1 MDLSALQRAGAATR
15 PALEPFA
22 DDLRCRFDP
31 AYARARDVAYDIA
44 SGRRNADGRTA
55 DAIRRAEN
63 RGNSRG
69 AFQCW
74 ECHRIGTVHS
84 AVDTCR
90 HPTCGYSHGGI
101 NHRAV
106 SVT

>member
-1 MDLSALQRAGAATR
+1 MDLQALQRAGAATR

-22 DDLRCRFDP
+22 DELRRRFD
-31 AYARARDVAYDIA
+31 ARYDRARQMADEIA
-44 SGRRNADGRTA
+44 AGARDPLTGRTA
-55 DAIRRAEN
+55 DAVRRAEG

-69 AFQCW
+69 TFQCW
-74 ECHRIGTVHS
+74 ECHLVGTVLS
-84 AVDTCR
+84 PVDTCR
-90 HPTCGYSHGGI
+90 SCGYSHGGI

>member
-1 MDLSALQRAGAATR
+1 MDLSALQRAGAAATR

-22 DDLRCRFDP
+22 EDLRCRFDP

-44 SGRRNADGRTA
+44 IGRRNEEGRTA

-63 RGNSRG
+63 RGRSRG
-69 AFQCW
+69 MFQCW

-90 HPTCGYSHGGI
+90 SCGYSHGGI

>member
-1 MDLSALQRAGAATR
+1 MDLQALQRAGAATR

-22 DDLRCRFDP
+22 DDLRRRFDP
-31 AYARARDVAYDIA
+31 RYARARQVADEILAGERDAY
-44 SGRRNADGRTA
+44 GRTA
-55 DAIRRAEN
+55 DAVRRAEG

-69 AFQCW
+69 TFQCA
-74 ECHRIGTVHS
+74 ECHRVGTVLS
-84 AVDTCR
+84 PVDTCR
-90 HPTCGYSHGGI
+90 SCGYSHGGV